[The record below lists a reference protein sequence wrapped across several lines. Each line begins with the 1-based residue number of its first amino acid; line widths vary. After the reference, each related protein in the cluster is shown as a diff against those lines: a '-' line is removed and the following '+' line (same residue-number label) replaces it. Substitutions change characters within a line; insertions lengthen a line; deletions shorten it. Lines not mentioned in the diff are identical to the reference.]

1 MVNRI
6 EIQNAGF
13 SYDGKRYVWENIDLT
28 VKDGD
33 CFCLLGVNGCGKTT
47 LLNCIARNMP
57 LSMGKILI
65 NGRDITEYSVMEFA
79 RTVGVVYQDHTV
91 SFPYSSLEV
100 VRMGR
105 TPHLGLFQTPSEEDT
120 NLAVDIMDELGILH
134 LADKSY
140 SQISGGERQ
149 LVLIARTLCQQP
161 EMILFDEP
169 TSHLDFKNQAMV
181 IKTMKKLSEKGMTL
195 VMTSHFPNHVWN
207 VGTSAALMGEG
218 GIIASGNCEE
228 IMTKENLE
236 RTYGVPVKILESI
249 SDGKSTFFCEPSMDF

>member
-1 MVNRI
+1 MENRI

-13 SYDGKRYVWENIDLT
+13 SYDGKRYVWKDINLT

-33 CFCLLGVNGCGKTT
+33 CFCLLGANGCGKTT

-57 LSMGKILI
+57 LSTGKILI
-65 NGRDITEYSVMEFA
+65 NGRDISEYSVMEFA

-120 NLAVDIMDELGILH
+120 NLACDIMEELGILH
-134 LADKSY
+134 LAEKSY

-218 GIIASGNCEE
+218 AIIASGDCEQV
-228 IMTKENLE
+228 MTKENLE
-236 RTYGVPVKILESI
+236 RTYGVPVNILESV
-249 SDGKSTFFCEPSMDF
+249 SNGKSTFFCEPSMNF

>member
-1 MVNRI
+1 MENRI
-6 EIQNAGF
+6 EIRGAGF
-13 SYDGKRYVWENIDLT
+13 SYDGKHYVWENVDLT

-33 CFCLLGVNGCGKTT
+33 CFCLLGANGCGKTT
-47 LLNCIARNMP
+47 LLNCVARNAP
-57 LSMGKILI
+57 LTRGSIRI
-65 NGRDITEYSVMEFA
+65 NGKDISRYSVNEFA

-91 SFPYSSLEV
+91 SFPYTALEV

-120 NLAVDIMDELGILH
+120 KLAYEVMEELGILH
-134 LADKSY
+134 LAGKSY

-169 TSHLDFKNQAMV
+169 TSHLDFRNQAMV
-181 IKTMKKLSEKGMTL
+181 IRTMKKLSDRGMTI

-207 VGTSAALMGEG
+207 VGTSAALMGKG
-218 GIIASGNCEE
+218 GIIASGSCGQV
-228 IMTKENLE
+228 MTKEHLE
-236 RTYGVPVKILESI
+236 RTYGVPVNILESVKN
-249 SDGKSTFFCEPSMDF
+249 GKSTFFYEPSMDF